1 VIRIALAA
9 MAAMVGASALFGA
22 IGAVASQVD
31 LPPGQLLLFLVGTA
45 AVPLAFAG
53 PRLDRPDL
61 PPLEL
66 KAVVLL
72 GTINAFQIATYLAGL
87 TLGPVGPVA
96 ALHLSVPVVYLVWE
110 LARGQRRPGPM
121 SLGVLALSAAGAAIA
136 GLSEGSGSGGSGP
149 IIGLMLAALSAIAL
163 AIFLGLVA
171 AWGRER
177 RVRGS
182 AAGIHVTGAALM
194 LPTLALGA
202 PTLSEVGLGVAMGAV
217 LWAPGVLLQWWA
229 VARLPRVVFGTLL
242 LFEAVFTA
250 VIAAIAFGEELSPLV
265 AVAVVLIIGAA
276 GIETQRRARSGPA
289 SLEPH
294 HP

>member
-1 VIRIALAA
+1 MTRISLAA

-61 PPLEL
+61 PPLGL

-72 GTINAFQIATYLAGL
+72 GTIDAFQIATYLAGL

-110 LARGQRRPGPM
+110 LARGQRRPDPM
-121 SLGVLALSAAGAAIA
+121 SLGVLALSTAGAAIA

-149 IIGLMLAALSAIAL
+149 IIGLTLAALSAIAL

-177 RVRGS
+177 RVRGA

-202 PTLSEVGLGVAMGAV
+202 PALSEVGLGVAMGAV
-217 LWAPGVLLQWWA
+217 LFAPGVLLQWWA
-229 VARLPRVVFGTLL
+229 VARLPRVLFGTLL

-276 GIETQRRARSGPA
+276 AIETQRRARSGPA
-289 SLEPH
+289 SPEPH
-294 HP
+294 QP

>member
-1 VIRIALAA
+1 MRYLSLAA
-9 MAAMVGASALFGA
+9 VAAMIGASAAFGA

-31 LPPGQLLLFLVGTA
+31 LPPGQLLLLLVGTA

-61 PPLEL
+61 PPLGWR
-66 KAVVLL
+66 AVVLL

-110 LARGQRRPGPM
+110 LARGERRPDAL
-121 SLGVLALSAAGAAIA
+121 SLAVLALAGAGAAIA
-136 GLSEGSGSGGSGP
+136 GLSEGGGGGGSGP
-149 IIGLMLAALSAIAL
+149 VIGLLLAALSAIAL

-171 AWGRER
+171 AWGRKR
-177 RVRGS
+177 RVRG
-182 AAGIHVTGAALM
+182 AAGGIHATGAILM
-194 LPTLALGA
+194 LPTLAFGLPSAEEAGLAVLLGA
-202 PTLSEVGLGVAMGAV
+202 L
-217 LWAPGVLLQWWA
+217 LWAPAVLLQWWA

-250 VIAAIAFGEELSPLV
+250 LIAAIAFGEDLSPLV
-265 AVAVVLIIGAA
+265 ALAVLLIIGAA
-276 GIETQRRARSGPA
+276 GIETRRRERLVASAHPPGP
-289 SLEPH
+289 
-294 HP
+294 